1 MIKPVRD
8 RLVRLLEF
16 ATASLM
22 GILVIDVT
30 WQVVSRFLVRKPSAW
45 TEELA
50 TILMIWASL
59 LGAAL
64 AYAKKMHLGVD
75 YFVGLLS
82 AGRRALV
89 ALYVH
94 LLVAG
99 FAGYIMVY
107 GGLRIV
113 QRTLAVHQMTPAL
126 GLDRGYV
133 YLALPIAGLFMLLF
147 AVEAIAE
154 EIRTL
159 RKGGELT

>member
-1 MIKPVRD
+1 MIKPLRD
-8 RLVRLLEF
+8 GLVRLLEV

-22 GILVIDVT
+22 GILVLDVT
-30 WQVVSRFLVRKPSAW
+30 WQVVSRFILRKPSAW

-64 AYAKKMHLGVD
+64 AYARKMHLGVD
-75 YFVGLLS
+75 YFVGRLS
-82 AGRRALV
+82 ADRRALV

-94 LLVAG
+94 LLVIG

-113 QRTLAVHQMTPAL
+113 MRTLAVQQMTPAL

-133 YLALPIAGLFMLLF
+133 YLALPIAGLFILLF
-147 AVEAIAE
+147 AAEAIAD

-159 RKGGELT
+159 RRGEEGP